1 MVLAWI
7 FTLHL
12 PRSFSSPL
20 HLTFC
25 PSRLTCS
32 NSLTEAFS
40 PLGLAEMIASRKLQ
54 NEGRKFCPSI
64 LPARRQFA
72 LRAHVYWSHRLH
84 QSRSYRKLWTT
95 QCGNRFQVFWRLAGT
110 RRHLEP
116 FSHDPIYSWDE
127 KFGCQ
132 GIKSLLIQYAIER
145 KCLAKGRNGLCR
157 SSPKHNSSALCMSSH
172 LTTTAVIAQFNISV
186 YTIYFL
192 IRKCCGHVRGIAIAV
207 PGVSSPK
214 GHPLMG

>member
-1 MVLAWI
+1 
-7 FTLHL
+7 
-12 PRSFSSPL
+12 
-20 HLTFC
+20 
-25 PSRLTCS
+25 
-32 NSLTEAFS
+32 
-40 PLGLAEMIASRKLQ
+40 MIASRKLQ
-54 NEGRKFCPSI
+54 NEGRKFCPSV
-64 LPARRQFA
+64 LTARRQFS
-72 LRAHVYWSHRLH
+72 LRAHICWSHRLH

-95 QCGNRFQVFWRLAGT
+95 QCGNRFQVFWRIAGT
-110 RRHLEP
+110 RRHLES

-127 KFGCQ
+127 KSGCQ

-157 SSPKHNSSALCMSSH
+157 SSPKHNPSALCMSSH

-214 GHPLMG
+214 GHPLMDWSH